1 MVIGVIELESL
12 SELKEREEFH
22 FFLVILDQESDRNK
36 LILDQPEIIYSQ
48 KSRIRV
54 RIKL

>member
-22 FFLVILDQESDRNK
+22 FFLVILDHESDRYK